1 MINLNKQELIEIP
14 KPLDQLTAT
23 EIKRK
28 ACIGKIMTYTL
39 KSLSNTFINK
49 GFQWLLPVALS
60 QSTDPLWPD
69 PGASIEKRI
78 EVDIYGKPVRTTASM
93 IIHKLVASSTAYPK
107 LFILSPNIRIEKA
120 ERAKTGKH
128 IYEFTQLDFEIRNAS
143 SKDVIAL
150 VEEAIVT
157 LVKDLKKEMRRELT
171 TLCRCDNL
179 KVPKIPFKIYD
190 RVELEAKY
198 GADWEAGISKETAEP
213 VWIVNIPREFY
224 DFEDFKTG
232 KWDNYDL
239 FLPQFGE
246 VLSGAKREYEYKKIL
261 TKIERDQVIK
271 ENYALVLKMAKE
283 GRLKPTAGGGIGM
296 ERLVGWLAGVKHI
309 AECQPFPRVPGTVNE
324 L

>member
-1 MINLNKQELIEIP
+1 MVKLTNQELIEIP
-14 KPLDQLTAT
+14 KALEQLTET
-23 EIKRK
+23 EISRK

-39 KSLSNTFINK
+39 KSLTNTFVNK

-128 IYEFTQLDFEIRNAS
+128 IYEFTQLDFEVRDAS
-143 SKDVIAL
+143 SREIFEM

-157 LVKDLKKEMRRELT
+157 LVKDLKKDMKGELT
-171 TLCRCDNL
+171 TLCRCDTL
-179 KVPKIPFKIYD
+179 KVPKTPFKIYN
-190 RVELEAKY
+190 RVDLEAKY
-198 GADWEAGISKETAEP
+198 GADWEAGIAKETTEP
-213 VWIVNIPREFY
+213 VWVINIPREFY

-246 VLSGAKREYEYKKIL
+246 VLSGAKREYEYEKIL
-261 TKIERDQVIK
+261 TKIERDQVKK

-283 GRLKPTAGGGIGM
+283 GKLKPTAGGGIGM

>member
-1 MINLNKQELIEIP
+1 MP
-14 KPLDQLTAT
+14 KPLEQLSPS
-23 EIKRK
+23 ELERK
-28 ACIGKIMTYTL
+28 ACIGKVMTYTL
-39 KSLSNTFINK
+39 KSLTDTYVNQ

-120 ERAKTGKH
+120 ARATTGKH
-128 IYEFTQLDFEIRNAS
+128 IYEFTQLDFEARDAT
-143 SKDVIAL
+143 SKDVM
-150 VEEAIVT
+150 AIVETAICT
-157 LVKDLKKEMRRELT
+157 LVKDLRHDMKNELT
-171 TLCRCDNL
+171 SLCRCDSL
-179 KVPKIPFKIYD
+179 KVPKAPFKIYD

-198 GADWEAGISKETAEP
+198 GATDWEAGIAKDATEP
-213 VWIVNIPREFY
+213 VWVTNIPREFY
-224 DFEDFKTG
+224 DFEDFKTC

-246 VLSGAKREYEYKKIL
+246 VLSGAKREWEYSKIL
-261 TKIERDQVIK
+261 KKIERDNVKK
-271 ENYALVLKMAKE
+271 ENYSLILNLAKE
-283 GRLKPTAGGGIGM
+283 GRLKPTAGGGIGI

-309 AECQPFPRVPGTVNE
+309 AECQPFPRIPGTVNE